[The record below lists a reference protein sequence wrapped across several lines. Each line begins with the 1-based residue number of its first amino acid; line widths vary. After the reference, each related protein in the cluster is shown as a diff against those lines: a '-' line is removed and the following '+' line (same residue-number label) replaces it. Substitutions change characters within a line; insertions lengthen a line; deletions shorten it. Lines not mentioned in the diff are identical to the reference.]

1 MKKKL
6 WSYTRV
12 PSDEPVGPGSET
24 VVDEDHGLEEGQHG
38 GTHTHPAHGQH
49 QIMLPCP
56 KGNRL
61 LDV

>member
-24 VVDEDHGLEEGQHG
+24 DEPVGLGSETVVDEEHVYC
-38 GTHTHPAHGQH
+38 T
-49 QIMLPCP
+49 
-56 KGNRL
+56 
-61 LDV
+61 

>member
-24 VVDEDHGLEEGQHG
+24 VVDEDHVYC
-38 GTHTHPAHGQH
+38 T
-49 QIMLPCP
+49 
-56 KGNRL
+56 
-61 LDV
+61 